1 MQPATKNILSAI
13 PAQVPAAQDPRLPR
27 HFFAALNS
35 GWAVV
40 SDSFEVHNYHGRWS
54 GRLLLSSGTVPTRLS
69 VSFTASDGGYRFA
82 APEVARS

>member
-1 MQPATKNILSAI
+1 MQPTNQNIFASV
-13 PAQVPAAQDPRLPR
+13 PAQVPAKHPQLPR

-40 SDSFEVHNYHGRWS
+40 PDSFEVHCYHGRWS

-69 VSFTASDGGYRFA
+69 VTFTATDGGYRFA
-82 APEVARS
+82 APEVTR